1 MVDKK
6 NKESKEN
13 KETND
18 KKEENNPE
26 ENKENKEDMKAKL
39 KTGEIIEIIKNDD
52 FSAAKYLNKET
63 TQYIFDDEIEEII
76 NDDNIKTVL
85 QTKYYKNL
93 YNSKLGKFELI
104 EIPLNKDNWWYV
116 QLDASIRFAFM
127 KYIGLIPEIVVIEQS
142 THYTNIKIIRPNFNN
157 LEEVNI
163 WLQKRLYIVDELNN
177 QAKCNSIDEGD
188 NLMIYKFETL

>member
-1 MVDKK
+1 
-6 NKESKEN
+6 
-13 KETND
+13 
-18 KKEENNPE
+18 
-26 ENKENKEDMKAKL
+26 MKAKL

-63 TQYIFDDEIEEII
+63 TEYIFGDEIEEII
-76 NDDNIKTVL
+76 KDDNSNKVL

-104 EIPLNKDNWWYV
+104 EIPLNKEYWWYV

-127 KYIGLIPEIVVIEQS
+127 KYIGLIPETVIIEPS
-142 THYTNIKIIRPNFNN
+142 SHYTTIKIIRPNFNN

-163 WLQKRLYIVDELNN
+163 WLQNRIFILDELNQ
-177 QAKCNSIDEGD
+177 QAKCNSTD
-188 NLMIYKFETL
+188 NEDNEDWVIYNFEII

>member
-1 MVDKK
+1 
-6 NKESKEN
+6 
-13 KETND
+13 
-18 KKEENNPE
+18 
-26 ENKENKEDMKAKL
+26 MKAKL

-63 TQYIFDDEIEEII
+63 TQYIYDDEIEEII
-76 NDDNIKTVL
+76 NDDNSNKVL

-93 YNSKLGKFELI
+93 YNSKLGNFELI

-127 KYIGLIPEIVVIEQS
+127 KYIGLIPKTVIIEQS
-142 THYTNIKIIRPNFNN
+142 SHYTTIKIIRPNFNN

-163 WLQKRLYIVDELNN
+163 WLQNRIFILDELNQ
-177 QAKCNSIDEGD
+177 QAKCNSTD
-188 NLMIYKFETL
+188 NEDNEDWVIYNFEII

>member
-1 MVDKK
+1 
-6 NKESKEN
+6 
-13 KETND
+13 
-18 KKEENNPE
+18 
-26 ENKENKEDMKAKL
+26 MKAKL

-76 NDDNIKTVL
+76 KDDNFNNVL

-127 KYIGLIPEIVVIEQS
+127 KYIGLIPETVIIEPS
-142 THYTNIKIIRPNFNN
+142 SHYTTIKIIRPNFNN
-157 LEEVNI
+157 LEEVNT
-163 WLQKRLYIVDELNN
+163 WLQNRIFVLDELNQ
-177 QAKCNSIDEGD
+177 QAKCNSTD
-188 NLMIYKFETL
+188 NEDNEDWVIYNFEII

>member
-1 MVDKK
+1 
-6 NKESKEN
+6 
-13 KETND
+13 
-18 KKEENNPE
+18 
-26 ENKENKEDMKAKL
+26 MKAKL

-52 FSAAKYLNKET
+52 FSVAKYLNKET

-76 NDDNIKTVL
+76 NDDNIKTIL

-116 QLDASIRFAFM
+116 QLDASIRFAFI
-127 KYIGLIPEIVVIEQS
+127 KYIGLIPEIVVIEPS

>member
-1 MVDKK
+1 
-6 NKESKEN
+6 
-13 KETND
+13 
-18 KKEENNPE
+18 
-26 ENKENKEDMKAKL
+26 MKAKL

-63 TQYIFDDEIEEII
+63 TQYIYDDEIEEII
-76 NDDNIKTVL
+76 NDDNSNKVL

-93 YNSKLGKFELI
+93 YNSKLGNFELI

-127 KYIGLIPEIVVIEQS
+127 KYIGLIPETVIIEPS
-142 THYTNIKIIRPNFNN
+142 SHYTTIKIIRPNFNN

-163 WLQKRLYIVDELNN
+163 WLQNRIFILDELNQ
-177 QAKCNSIDEGD
+177 QAKCNSTDHED
-188 NLMIYKFETL
+188 NEDWVIYNFEII

>member
-1 MVDKK
+1 
-6 NKESKEN
+6 
-13 KETND
+13 
-18 KKEENNPE
+18 
-26 ENKENKEDMKAKL
+26 MKAKL

-63 TQYIFDDEIEEII
+63 TEYIFGDEIEEII
-76 NDDNIKTVL
+76 KDDNSNKVL

-127 KYIGLIPEIVVIEQS
+127 KYIGLIPETVIIEPS
-142 THYTNIKIIRPNFNN
+142 SHYTTIKIIRPNFNN

-163 WLQKRLYIVDELNN
+163 WLQNRIFILDELNQ
-177 QAKCNSIDEGD
+177 QAKCNSTD
-188 NLMIYKFETL
+188 NEDNEDWVIYNFEII

>member
-1 MVDKK
+1 
-6 NKESKEN
+6 
-13 KETND
+13 
-18 KKEENNPE
+18 
-26 ENKENKEDMKAKL
+26 MKAKL

-76 NDDNIKTVL
+76 KDGNSNKVL

-93 YNSKLGKFELI
+93 YNSKLGNFELI

-127 KYIGLIPEIVVIEQS
+127 KYIGLIPETVIIEPS
-142 THYTNIKIIRPNFNN
+142 SHYTTIKIIRPNFNN

-163 WLQKRLYIVDELNN
+163 WLQNRIFILDELNQ
-177 QAKCNSIDEGD
+177 QAKCNSTD
-188 NLMIYKFETL
+188 NEDNEDWVIYNFEII

>member
-1 MVDKK
+1 
-6 NKESKEN
+6 
-13 KETND
+13 
-18 KKEENNPE
+18 
-26 ENKENKEDMKAKL
+26 MKAKL

-63 TQYIFDDEIEEII
+63 TQYIYDDEIEEII
-76 NDDNIKTVL
+76 NDDNSNKVL

-93 YNSKLGKFELI
+93 YNSKLGNFELI

-127 KYIGLIPEIVVIEQS
+127 KYIGLIPETVIIEQS
-142 THYTNIKIIRPNFNN
+142 SHYTTIKIIRPNFNN

-163 WLQKRLYIVDELNN
+163 WLQNRIFILDELNQ
-177 QAKCNSIDEGD
+177 QAKCNSTD
-188 NLMIYKFETL
+188 NEDNEDWVIYNFEII

>member
-1 MVDKK
+1 
-6 NKESKEN
+6 
-13 KETND
+13 
-18 KKEENNPE
+18 
-26 ENKENKEDMKAKL
+26 MKAKL

-76 NDDNIKTVL
+76 KDDNSNKVL

-93 YNSKLGKFELI
+93 YNSKSGNFELI
-104 EIPLNKDNWWYV
+104 EIPLNKENWWYV

-127 KYIGLIPEIVVIEQS
+127 KYIRLIPETVIIEDN
-142 THYTNIKIIRPNFNN
+142 THYTTIKIIRNNFNN

-163 WLQKRLYIVDELNN
+163 WLQNRIFILDELNH
-177 QAKCNSIDEGD
+177 QAKFNSTDKED
-188 NLMIYKFETL
+188 TEDWTIYSFEII

>member
-1 MVDKK
+1 
-6 NKESKEN
+6 
-13 KETND
+13 
-18 KKEENNPE
+18 
-26 ENKENKEDMKAKL
+26 MKAKL